1 MSRRDLTIKWLLYAA
16 LTLPFLIIQQ
26 YLLNPLEIF
35 GVHPFIIPLLGAMA
49 AIFES
54 RGESA
59 FFSASLGILC
69 DLLMPSVIPC
79 FYTVSFL
86 ATAFLVGLL
95 VGRVIMPGFLCAF
108 ICSAIASVINGL
120 LYLFFLSYTVD
131 FAFWGGLAL
140 VALELAL
147 SLPAAVVLFPLYR
160 WLYRG
165 IHNA

>member
-16 LTLPFLIIQQ
+16 LTLPFLAIQQ
-26 YLLNPLEIF
+26 YLLNPLEVL
-35 GVHPFIIPLLGAMA
+35 GVHPFIIPLLGAMV

-59 FFSASLGILC
+59 FFSVALGILC

-79 FYTVSFL
+79 FYTLSFL
-86 ATAFLVGLL
+86 TTALLVGLL

-108 ICSAIASVINGL
+108 ICSTIACAINGF
-120 LYLFFLSYTVD
+120 LYLFFLIYSVK
-131 FAFWGGLAL
+131 FAFFDGLNL
-140 VALELAL
+140 IGLELAL

-165 IHNA
+165 IHNE

>member
-1 MSRRDLTIKWLLYAA
+1 
-16 LTLPFLIIQQ
+16 
-26 YLLNPLEIF
+26 
-35 GVHPFIIPLLGAMA
+35 
-49 AIFES
+49 
-54 RGESA
+54 
-59 FFSASLGILC
+59 
-69 DLLMPSVIPC
+69 
-79 FYTVSFL
+79 
-86 ATAFLVGLL
+86 
-95 VGRVIMPGFLCAF
+95 
-108 ICSAIASVINGL
+108 